1 MIPTYTVVNRHQGPW
16 RLYRKTF
23 STPMARV
30 KGAFCVQ
37 TKEGLLT
44 CQDGWLA
51 IDAAGYPYPI
61 SAQDHEQM
69 YEEA

>member
-1 MIPTYTVVNRHQGPW
+1 MTPIYSKLNKHPGPW
-16 RLYRKTF
+16 RLYQKVYQPAMVRIEG
-23 STPMARV
+23 P
-30 KGAFCVQ
+30 FCVH